1 MSRGHDDYQ
10 SEPIRGLPERLPRD
24 EHILWQGTPLWWQ
37 LAKDVFHIRLVAAYF
52 VLLMAWR
59 GSYHLSATNGNIP
72 GALVA
77 VLSLLPIAAAGVGLL
92 ALLAWLASRTT
103 VYTITNRR
111 VVLRIGIALTA
122 AINIPFTAIGAAAL
136 RPRSGDRG
144 DIALSLVSDDRLA
157 YSSLWPHARP
167 WRLNKPEPMLRGI
180 ANARQVAGLLSRA
193 VLDAAP
199 AAAVVPGEAI
209 SQAVAS
215 AGKPSY
221 AARPTRPLATRLRLS
236 S

>member
-1 MSRGHDDYQ
+1 VSRGHDDYQ
-10 SEPIRGLPERLPRD
+10 SEPVRGLPERLPRG

-37 LAKDVFHIRLVAAYF
+37 LATDVFHIRLVAAYF
-52 VLLMAWR
+52 AVLMVWR
-59 GSYHLSATNGNIP
+59 GSSHFFATAGNLP
-72 GALVA
+72 VTLLA
-77 VLSLLPIAAAGVGLL
+77 VLSLLPIAAAGLALL

-122 AINIPFTAIGAAAL
+122 AINIPFSVIGAAAL
-136 RPRSGDRG
+136 RTRSGDRG
-144 DIALSLVSDDRLA
+144 DISLSLASDDRLA
-157 YSSLWPHARP
+157 YSSLWPHVRP
-167 WRLNKPEPMLRGI
+167 WRLNKPEPMLRGL
-180 ANARQVAGLLSRA
+180 ADARQVASLLSRA
-193 VLDAAP
+193 VLDASP

-209 SQAVAS
+209 SQAAAS

-221 AARPTRPLATRLRLS
+221 GARPTRPLATRLRLS